1 MIWKDA
7 HGIRHL
13 PDGRRADLVI
23 ETAEVDPAETDAL
36 EIIAA
41 QWKKI
46 GIAAVARAQP
56 RQAARQRVG
65 AGVTVMSLFYGLANG
80 LATADSS
87 PRSEEHTSELQSL
100 MRLSYAVFCLT
111 NNKNKNTKVL
121 TPQ

>member
-7 HGIRHL
+7 DGIRHL
-13 PDGRRADLVI
+13 PDGRRAELVI

-65 AGVTVMSLFYGLANG
+65 AGVTVMGLFYCLGNG
-80 LATADSS
+80 LAPAESS
-87 PRSEEHTSELQSL
+87 PAALAPNSERGADERRVGKEWGHTGGSG
-100 MRLSYAVFCLT
+100 RWA
-111 NNKNKNTKVL
+111 
-121 TPQ
+121 

>member
-7 HGIRHL
+7 DGIRHL
-13 PDGRRADLVI
+13 PDGRRAELVI
-23 ETAEVDPAETDAL
+23 EAAEVDPAETDAL

-56 RQAARQRVG
+56 RQAARQRAG

-80 LATADSS
+80 LATADRS
-87 PRSEEHTSELQSL
+87 PAELAPTTTGERRGGNGGVRPRRS
-100 MRLSYAVFCLT
+100 RW
-111 NNKNKNTKVL
+111 
-121 TPQ
+121 TP

>member
-7 HGIRHL
+7 DGIRHL
-13 PDGRRADLVI
+13 PDGRRAELVI

-41 QWKKI
+41 QWKTI

-65 AGVTVMSLFYGLANG
+65 AGVTVLSLFYGLANG
-80 LATADSS
+80 PATADSPPAALAPDS
-87 PRSEEHTSELQSL
+87 APQKHCTRWGPHHERTEEGRVGNE
-100 MRLSYAVFCLT
+100 
-111 NNKNKNTKVL
+111 
-121 TPQ
+121 

>member
-1 MIWKDA
+1 MRISDWSSDVCSFDLAWSVYDPKQANALLDELGMIWKDA
-7 HGIRHL
+7 DGIRHL
-13 PDGRRADLVI
+13 PDGRRAELVI

-65 AGVTVMSLFYGLANG
+65 AGVTVQ
-80 LATADSS
+80 
-87 PRSEEHTSELQSL
+87 RSEEPTIGLQAL
-100 MRLSYAVFCLT
+100 M
-111 NNKNKNTKVL
+111 
-121 TPQ
+121 

>member
-41 QWKKI
+41 QWKKL
-46 GIAAVARAQP
+46 GIAAVARAPP

-65 AGVTVMSLFYGLANG
+65 AGVTVMSLFYSLATG
-80 LATADSS
+80 LATADS
-87 PRSEEHTSELQSL
+87 PPAEL
-100 MRLSYAVFCLT
+100 APT
-111 NNKNKNTKVL
+111 NAHQNNWPLRRQPGRERV
-121 TPQ
+121 